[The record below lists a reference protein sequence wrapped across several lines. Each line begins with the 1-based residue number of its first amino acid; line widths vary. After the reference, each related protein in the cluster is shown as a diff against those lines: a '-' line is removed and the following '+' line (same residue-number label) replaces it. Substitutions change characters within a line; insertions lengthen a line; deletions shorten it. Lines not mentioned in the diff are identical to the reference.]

1 MFKVKVEEVTY
12 KLCEKCGV
20 HRKPGSFRVKKQ
32 KRKSCSNCRS
42 KK

>member
-1 MFKVKVEEVTY
+1 MFKVMVEKVEY

-20 HRKPGSFRVKKQ
+20 HRKPSAFRVKKQ
-32 KRKSCSNCRS
+32 KRKSCSNCRG